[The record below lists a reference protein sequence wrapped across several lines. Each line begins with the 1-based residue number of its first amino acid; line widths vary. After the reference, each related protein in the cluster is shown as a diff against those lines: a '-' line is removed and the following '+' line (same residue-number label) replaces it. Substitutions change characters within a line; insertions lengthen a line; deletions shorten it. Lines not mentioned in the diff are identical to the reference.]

1 MKGLNALLHLLAGL
15 SFVFLTVGCAAAPVP
30 VVIFDTPQQSITLRF
45 DPNAGSGHSHPA
57 SVTPEQMRQ
66 VLTGIHVT
74 NRDSLG
80 LGGLL
85 GKNGSTPAFLAS
97 EIDTLAPFLSEALRK
112 ASTGDLAAFYLT
124 AADPKWG
131 RVVTSGGV
139 FVREGLM
146 TVIVANF
153 RTPPS
158 SAPYEATAY
167 EMDNRDVPLMP
178 IARYKFTISFEP
190 EDALAP
196 KQALQRRYV
205 DPAKMV
211 VIDLHRLSANNA
223 EPTSTQQTAPVNPRT
238 GAAPAK
244 STR

>member
-1 MKGLNALLHLLAGL
+1 MA
-15 SFVFLTVGCAAAPVP
+15 GCAASPAPI
-30 VVIFDTPQQSITLRF
+30 VVYDTPQESVTVRF
-45 DPNAGSGHSHPA
+45 DPYAGAGHSHPA
-57 SVTPEQMRQ
+57 TVTPEQMRQ
-66 VLTGIHVT
+66 VLAGVHVT
-74 NRDSLG
+74 NRDGFG

-85 GKNGSTPAFLAS
+85 GKSGATPAFFSS

-124 AADPKWG
+124 SADPKWG

-146 TVIVANF
+146 TVILANF

-167 EMDNRDVPLMP
+167 EMDNRDAPLVP
-178 IARYKFTISFEP
+178 IARYKFTISFAP

-196 KQALQRRYV
+196 KEAWHRRYV
-205 DPAKMV
+205 DPAKMIV
-211 VIDLHRLSANNA
+211 VDLHRLPANKM
-223 EPTSTQQTAPVNPRT
+223 
-238 GAAPAK
+238 K
-244 STR
+244 SSFRQ

>member
-1 MKGLNALLHLLAGL
+1 MVKVLNALLYLLAGV
-15 SFVFLTVGCAAAPVP
+15 SFVVLMAGCSAAPAP
-30 VVIFDTPQQSITLRF
+30 VVIFDTPQQSITVRF

-57 SVTPEQMRQ
+57 SVPPEQMRQ
-66 VLTGIHVT
+66 VLIGVHVT
-74 NRDSLG
+74 NRDGLG

-85 GKNGSTPAFLAS
+85 GKNGSTPAFLTS
-97 EIDTLAPFLSEALRK
+97 EIDALAPFLSEALRK

-124 AADPKWG
+124 SADPKWG

-153 RTPPS
+153 RTPSS

-167 EMDNRDVPLMP
+167 EMDNRDAPLMP
-178 IARYKFTISFEP
+178 IARYKFTVSFSP
-190 EDALAP
+190 EDASVP

-211 VIDLHRLSANNA
+211 VVDLHRLSAINA
-223 EPTSTQQTAPVNPRT
+223 KPTSTQ
-238 GAAPAK
+238 
-244 STR
+244 